1 MLKLNKLYLKIL
13 YAILACILFS
23 FVLVG
28 TSTKIVIKINAYS
41 FLFILL
47 ITIIIFVSL
56 LFRKKCPKIFDTLIG
71 FLIGVSL
78 VIADYTFGNLYFKIL
93 FVSLSMFMTVKV
105 LPIIFDRQKL
115 INDITSSF
123 ANILLLIL
131 IVIYATFSSVYN
143 QIVMASIP
151 YNFNYHTLCYIVI
164 FSLFWF
170 LFSITFLCALDYIKL
185 KISKNSKI
193 NLFKSK
199 DIKCLWFTVFCII
212 LIGYSFW
219 LIASYP
225 ANINADAAHSWMM
238 AEGNMQLTNHHPVM
252 FTWILKASIIF
263 IKSPFVL
270 ILSQTIIQA
279 VIWASAA
286 VLLYRQG
293 ISKKYLYIMA
303 LFIVLMPNN
312 GISTANLWKDMF
324 FSLGMLLLT
333 ICLGQI
339 YLKPKLKFSQSFLLI
354 GAMFLIGMFRHN
366 GMIPVIITG
375 IVLSV
380 FILKKYYRLIP
391 VICILIV
398 FGTKYTIDKFYPV
411 SDNQLLASPVHAIG
425 SVFYYDGNID
435 KDLEKL
441 LTKKISKEQWIAD
454 FNPYIWDPYAV
465 NVVQAVSEMSKTD
478 VVKIYLKLFS
488 DNPFIFIKQ
497 HLDMAD
503 IIYSVFISA
512 DPKSA
517 IESNYHA
524 YVFGI
529 INPDRTEY
537 LQYETFQIDQKPT
550 QLTSAAENILKVS
563 IKSTLGNTL
572 VWHVGIYIIMTLL
585 LLYYSWLNKFNKL
598 YLLLIPNISNFFII
612 MLTTPAQTYRYNY
625 TVFLVFP
632 FVLLFYLSIISKKE

>member
-1 MLKLNKLYLKIL
+1 
-13 YAILACILFS
+13 
-23 FVLVG
+23 
-28 TSTKIVIKINAYS
+28 
-41 FLFILL
+41 
-47 ITIIIFVSL
+47 
-56 LFRKKCPKIFDTLIG
+56 
-71 FLIGVSL
+71 
-78 VIADYTFGNLYFKIL
+78 
-93 FVSLSMFMTVKV
+93 MFMTVKV

-151 YNFNYHTLCYIVI
+151 YNFNYHTLCYILI
-164 FSLFWF
+164 FLLFWF
-170 LFSITFLCALDYIKL
+170 LFSIEFLFALDYIKL

-193 NLFKSK
+193 NLFKSQ
-199 DIKCLWFTVFCII
+199 DIKYLWFTVFCII

-225 ANINADAAHSWMM
+225 ANINADAAYSWMM

-270 ILSQTIIQA
+270 VLSQTIIQA

-324 FSLGMLLLT
+324 FSLGILLLT
-333 ICLGQI
+333 VCLGQI
-339 YLKPKLKFSQSFLLI
+339 YLKPKLKFSQGFLLI
-354 GAMFLIGMFRHN
+354 GAMFLIGAFRHN